1 MFIEFSIS
9 NFRSFKTL
17 QTLSLEAANITSK
30 YSEVDENN
38 VIFTESKLKGLKS
51 KAIYGAN
58 ASGKSNLIKAILTFV
73 LLVRF
78 SVREEEMIGRLIKY
92 FALSEENQNEPSFF
106 QLIFTLKDEEGKERL
121 YRYGFEI
128 KANEVLT
135 EWLFGAPKGVEKP
148 FFVREGMNVRVNEGA
163 FKEAKK
169 FEDLSQKGDNEI
181 FRNNSLFL
189 SAVSAMGGKIARTI
203 TEYIGKIGVI
213 SALDDVRFE
222 KLVGDKMKHPNE
234 KQKILDLLKA
244 ADLGIEDVE
253 LLEEDEKSFPN
264 ELPDELKELFRQG
277 KIQKQDKFLSKRNIY
292 NLNNQKIGEITSD
305 FEEWESE
312 GTKKFFYLSPI
323 LIDTLREGRVLVIDE
338 FDARL
343 HPALTKKIVSLFNS
357 KEINPNHAQLIFV
370 THDVSLQKMSLLRR
384 DQICFVEKDK
394 FGSSTISTLVEFKG
408 VRNDSS
414 FDKDYMQGKYGA
426 VPLLNKMDNLFLK
439 ES

>member
-17 QTLSLEAANITSK
+17 QTLSLKAANIISK
-30 YSEVDENN
+30 YPEVDENN
-38 VIFTESKLKGLKS
+38 VIFTDSKFKVLKS

-73 LLVRF
+73 LLIRF
-78 SVREEEMIGRLIKY
+78 SVREEQIINRFVKY
-92 FALSEENQNEPSFF
+92 FALSEETISAPSFF

-128 KANEVLT
+128 KANEIFT
-135 EWLFGAPKGVEKP
+135 EWLFGSPKGVEKP
-148 FFVREGMNVRVNEGA
+148 FFVREGMSVKVNEGA

-189 SAVSAMGGKIARTI
+189 SAVSAMGGKMARTI

-213 SALDDVRFE
+213 SALDDWRFVD
-222 KLVGDKMKHPNE
+222 LVSEKMKRPNE
-234 KQKILDLLKA
+234 KQKILALLKA
-244 ADLGIEDVE
+244 ADMGIEDVE
-253 LLEEDEKSFPN
+253 LLEEDRNSFPD

-277 KIQKQDKFLSKRNIY
+277 KIQKQDKFLSKRNVY
-292 NLNNQKIGEITSD
+292 DENNQKTGEIISD

-343 HPALTKKIVSLFNS
+343 HPALIKKIVNLFNS
-357 KEINPNHAQLIFV
+357 KQTNPNHAQLIFV
-370 THDVSLQKMSLLRR
+370 THDVSLQKASLLRR

-394 FGSSTISTLVEFKG
+394 LGSSTIFTLVEFKG
-408 VRNDSS
+408 VRNDAS

-426 VPLLNKMDNLFLK
+426 VPFLNKMDSLFLK